1 MACFPLYVE
10 LENRCCLVVGGGTV
24 AYRKIK
30 QLMEFGAVVKV
41 VTREATD
48 QICKLFE
55 EDKIELHLRE
65 FQSEDV
71 DGMTIVVVATD
82 DSQLNKNVSCLC
94 REKGIPVNV
103 VDKREL
109 CTFFFSSI
117 IKQEQLVVSISTG
130 GASPLIAAELK
141 EKIKDEISEDY
152 VKATVVM
159 GKYRE
164 YIREKVENQS
174 QRKKVYRRLLDMALQ
189 GDKTISYKD
198 VDRLLENIEE

>member
-1 MACFPLYVE
+1 M
-10 LENRCCLVVGGGTV
+10 
-24 AYRKIK
+24 
-30 QLMEFGAVVKV
+30 
-41 VTREATD
+41 
-48 QICKLFE
+48 
-55 EDKIELHLRE
+55 
-65 FQSEDV
+65 
-71 DGMTIVVVATD
+71 
-82 DSQLNKNVSCLC
+82 
-94 REKGIPVNV
+94 
-103 VDKREL
+103 
-109 CTFFFSSI
+109 
-117 IKQEQLVVSISTG
+117 VSISTG

-189 GDKTISYKD
+189 GDKTISYRD